1 MNLAGRTVLL
11 TGATGGLGHA
21 IARRLRAAGAEL
33 VLTGRRTEVLEPLAA
48 ETGARSLAVD
58 LADAA
63 AVRAPRERVRR
74 RRRARRPTRGCR
86 ASGQLTSFSV
96 EEIDRALAVNLRAP
110 MVLARVHRRAHGRAR
125 AAATWSSCPRWP
137 GKVGTPRSSVYSA
150 TKFGLRGF
158 AQSLREDLRPSG
170 VGVSAIFPGFVRDAG
185 MFHDTGTKLP
195 PGVGTVSPEDVAD
208 AVVRAIE
215 RNRGEID
222 VAPVGLRAGAD
233 GGRRWPPTSRR
244 TGQRKLGGQRIAEQH
259 VSAPDDQ
266 ALAVSPEQVG
276 PLVEAGDRGLVAEG
290 CVSSAMVVVSRAS
303 RQGLRCVLAGAVDR
317 AVGPAAEHGA
327 DEALGLAV
335 GLRPVG
341 AGAQVADAR
350 ARGRRSRGRWSGRRE
365 PLSVITRSTVMPW
378 RR

>member
-1 MNLAGRTVLL
+1 VNLAGRTVLL

-33 VLTGRRTEVLEPLAA
+33 VLTGRRTDVLEPLAT

-63 AVRAPRERVRR
+63 AVQRLASECADVDVLVSNAGLP
-74 RRRARRPTRGCR
+74 

-110 MVLARVHRRAHGRAR
+110 MVLAQQLAEGMVARRSGHLVFM
-125 AAATWSSCPRWP
+125 SSLA
-137 GKVGTPRSSVYSA
+137 GKLGTPRSSVYSA

-195 PGVGTVSPEDVAD
+195 PGVGTVTPEAVAE

-222 VAPVGLRAGAD
+222 VAPVGLRAGTKAA
-233 GGRRWPPTSRR
+233 GLAPELAATVS
-244 TGQRKLGGQRIAEQH
+244 RKLGGQKIAEQH
-259 VSAPDDQ
+259 VSAQ
-266 ALAVSPEQVG
+266 TTK
-276 PLVEAGDRGLVAEG
+276 R
-290 CVSSAMVVVSRAS
+290 
-303 RQGLRCVLAGAVDR
+303 
-317 AVGPAAEHGA
+317 
-327 DEALGLAV
+327 
-335 GLRPVG
+335 
-341 AGAQVADAR
+341 
-350 ARGRRSRGRWSGRRE
+350 
-365 PLSVITRSTVMPW
+365 
-378 RR
+378 